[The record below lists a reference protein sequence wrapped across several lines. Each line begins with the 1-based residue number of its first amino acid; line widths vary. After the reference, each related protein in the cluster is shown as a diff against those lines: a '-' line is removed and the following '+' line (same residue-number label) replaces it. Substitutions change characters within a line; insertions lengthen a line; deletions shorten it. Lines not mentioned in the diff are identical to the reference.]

1 MVSGEWMNLTQ
12 TPLGARASRPL
23 LPALK
28 EEAGGTPALPGSLR
42 VKPRF
47 RPCRLFV
54 RTAKLKAVMQPE
66 RPLVPE
72 FHHGGH
78 DAVADPE
85 WRSRGP
91 PAGGMERRE
100 GNGPLGNATGFS
112 RGP

>member
-85 WRSRGP
+85 WRAPRP
-91 PAGGMERRE
+91 PAGGI
-100 GNGPLGNATGFS
+100 GGVWCDNPFS
-112 RGP
+112 NV